1 MLALVLELTDLLLPK
16 RRFRILFSGLL
27 MFASPGHAFDYE
39 DLVDLI
45 SSKNITAVEQLLSNL
60 PDEYLESYT
69 LVHHSRSLHGASHDF
84 PRAILFGKDAKLMLT
99 FNGSAEQSRYN
110 ALEIMQFRDE
120 ASVFELRSI
129 SFENGVSY
137 SRRNPAVCLGCH
149 GADPRPIWSSYEYSE
164 DKGVVHWPGFYG
176 STHDAPVLNGDEK
189 AAFERFRARAK
200 THPRYRFLKFR
211 HPGSQWYPYGTGPFK
226 HQFRPNNRLGN
237 LLARLN
243 AKRLVRHLRSGAFYG
258 EYQSLTLLWALQCPE
273 ISNDLF
279 LVFIEDRFRRKYPN
293 LGNVLESLSG
303 ARERVAYMLEK
314 LLLGPRV
321 YTWNMSLEPAIVE
334 PLFFTGIVHIDELVA
349 AELLGGMPR
358 DHWLQDYYTPWTQR
372 ELYDTFK
379 PGYYDANVAPGGVG
393 ADYDSVGVFY
403 DRDHARGACQELVRH
418 ASSELDSRAR

>member
-1 MLALVLELTDLLLPK
+1 MLFLVLQLTELLLPK
-16 RRFRILFSGLL
+16 RSFRLLFSGLL
-27 MFASPGHAFDYE
+27 MFTSTGHAFDYE

-45 SSKNITAVEQLLSNL
+45 NSKNITAIEQVLSNL

-99 FNGSAEQSRYN
+99 FNGSAGQRRYN
-110 ALEIMQFRDE
+110 DLEIMQFRDE
-120 ASVFELRSI
+120 ASVFELRSV
-129 SFENGVSY
+129 SFENGVRFSH
-137 SRRNPAVCLGCH
+137 SNPALCLGCH

-189 AAFERFRARAK
+189 AAFDRFRARAK
-200 THPRYRFLKFR
+200 THPRYRFLKLR
-211 HPGSQWYPYGTGPFK
+211 HPGSQWYPYGAGPFK

-243 AKRLVRHLRSGAFYG
+243 AKRLARHLRRGAFYG
-258 EYQSLTLLWALQCPE
+258 DYPSLSMLWVLQCPE
-273 ISNDLF
+273 ISNDPF
-279 LVFIEDRFRRKYPN
+279 MVFIEDRFRRQYPN
-293 LGNVLESLSG
+293 LGNVLKRLSG
-303 ARERVAYMLEK
+303 ARERVAFMLEK
-314 LLLGPRV
+314 LLLGPTV
-321 YTWNMSLEPAIVE
+321 FTWNMSLEPTIDE
-334 PLFFTGIVHIDELVA
+334 PRFFTGIVHIDELVA

-358 DHWLQDYYTPWTQR
+358 DHWLRDFYTPWTQR

-393 ADYDSVGVFY
+393 EDYDSVGVFY
-403 DRDHARGACQELVRH
+403 DRDHARGACQELLRQ
-418 ASSELDSRAR
+418 ASSEIDY